1 MLEQSPDCSRITHC
15 PEADNAITGH
25 ILADGAAFT
34 NSRPLDKK
42 WAFFPLGRRGQAL
55 GEVNDG
61 ESGQQCQNQA
71 DSQGGYLTV

>member
-1 MLEQSPDCSRITHC
+1 MLPNPAAGSDRL
-15 PEADNAITGH
+15 PESAFRTPVFIGVRS
-25 ILADGAAFT
+25 LDG
-34 NSRPLDKK
+34 K

-71 DSQGGYLTV
+71 DAQGGYLTV